1 MGLHTGWL
9 GEYRIVSYVRH
20 SLGRALM
27 SRAVREERGK
37 YIPPIVICFSD
48 DQSQSVGSRQ
58 ATGTPAG
65 EAGPAEAGPA
75 ATRGLEDGERGS
87 AEAGAAATNH

>member
-1 MGLHTGWL
+1 
-9 GEYRIVSYVRH
+9 
-20 SLGRALM
+20 M

-65 EAGPAEAGPA
+65 VAGPAEAGPA
-75 ATRGLEDGERGS
+75 ATRELEDGERAPPGGS